1 MGAIGNIA
9 SKTASTATSA
19 GNTAVK
25 VTKNVGGFAAS
36 TAAAVATGTVE
47 ATQHQVLDIYD
58 RAADAPQILVD
69 CPTPEDRWY
78 VAADGWPS
86 SPAELPQSI
95 GIDTQGYK
103 PLKWKPPRK
112 LCPTAIEVPT
122 IFEMVESKQ
131 IGELRLEVL
140 QCESLKKLLV
150 GTVDPYALIVVEGF
164 AAQTH
169 MVRNSRNPRW
179 GADVARAFRFP
190 ITCSYSSI
198 NVTINDKLADP
209 VNPDNCLGRL
219 RIDLGSVLSRTIY
232 DCWYELLAPSADY
245 NGKTSIGSVRLRYSV
260 TWKGERYRL
269 THYFRPPPTY
279 FVVPVCSLRVSNS
292 ASH

>member
-1 MGAIGNIA
+1 MRI
-9 SKTASTATSA
+9 
-19 GNTAVK
+19 
-25 VTKNVGGFAAS
+25 
-36 TAAAVATGTVE
+36 
-47 ATQHQVLDIYD
+47 
-58 RAADAPQILVD
+58 PQ
-69 CPTPEDRWY
+69 
-78 VAADGWPS
+78 
-86 SPAELPQSI
+86 
-95 GIDTQGYK
+95 
-103 PLKWKPPRK
+103 
-112 LCPTAIEVPT
+112 
-122 IFEMVESKQ
+122 
-131 IGELRLEVL
+131 
-140 QCESLKKLLV
+140 KLLV

-260 TWKGERYRL
+260 TWKGGKISIDALLPTAANLFCCSSLFATCIELGFTL
-269 THYFRPPPTY
+269 TPRKPP
-279 FVVPVCSLRVSNS
+279 
-292 ASH
+292 H